1 MARAIIAKDGDPEN
15 MARAIIAKD
24 GDPENMAR
32 AIFAKDGGGKYGPGH
47 NRESPAP

>member
-1 MARAIIAKDGDPEN
+1 